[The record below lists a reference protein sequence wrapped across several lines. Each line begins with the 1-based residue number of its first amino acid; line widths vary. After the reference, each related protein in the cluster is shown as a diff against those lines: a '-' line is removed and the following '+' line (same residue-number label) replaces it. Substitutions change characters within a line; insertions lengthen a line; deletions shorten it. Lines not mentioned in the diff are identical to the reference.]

1 MVATKYIDRIVS
13 SRLDVASLYV
23 DGQEYVPASSHGH
36 SPYTISMPTR
46 TTTVSCTASMDGDI
60 FAVHLTHEQCRIV
73 SMMVTL
79 EGQVMI
85 DDDFG
90 SIIHRII
97 LSYKNDQ
104 YTTTTIMSY
113 ITGEATINILING
126 DYMYIS
132 GKKGEYQL
140 NMLPNVSC

>member
-1 MVATKYIDRIVS
+1 
-13 SRLDVASLYV
+13 
-23 DGQEYVPASSHGH
+23 
-36 SPYTISMPTR
+36 
-46 TTTVSCTASMDGDI
+46 
-60 FAVHLTHEQCRIV
+60 
-73 SMMVTL
+73 MMVTL